1 MLRKYWVLINVNWQ
15 LLMEY
20 RAGMIIW
27 ILANTLPLVMMAI
40 WMSLA
45 SAGPV
50 GGYTARDFA
59 AYYLAL
65 LLVRQ
70 LTTVWVAWELDSDIR
85 LGDLSPKLLRPINPI
100 HDHLA
105 LHLADKLFRLMVVV
119 PLILVPMVF
128 LPGLSYPLTP
138 VTFGLFLFSL
148 IGAFAIR
155 FVSQYGIG
163 LLSFWITQSLAINE
177 MFFAGLLMF
186 GGVIAPLSLFP
197 PAIANW
203 ANYLPFRYMLALPAE
218 ILLGR
223 LSQDQMIR
231 ALFWQGGWLL
241 FWGFLT
247 RLLWKAGVKR
257 YSAVGS

>member
-1 MLRKYWVLINVNWQ
+1 MLRKYWVLININWQ

-20 RAGMIIW
+20 RAGMVIW

-40 WMSLA
+40 WITLA

-50 GGYTARDFA
+50 GGFGVNDFV
-59 AYYLAL
+59 AYYLAV

-70 LTTVWVAWELDSDIR
+70 LTTVWVAWELDNDIR
-85 LGDLSPKLLRPINPI
+85 LGDLSPKLLRPINPL

-105 LHLADKLFRLMVVV
+105 LHLADKLFRLMAVV
-119 PLILVPMVF
+119 PLILAPMVY

-138 VTFGLFLFSL
+138 LTFGFFLLSL

-155 FVSQYGIG
+155 FVSQYSIG

-197 PAIANW
+197 PAIASW
-203 ANYLPFRYMLALPAE
+203 ANFLPFRYMLALPVE

-223 LSQDQMIR
+223 LSQTQMLQ
-231 ALFWQGGWLL
+231 ALGGQGAWLL
-241 FWGFLT
+241 FWMLVT
-247 RLLWKAGVKR
+247 WWLWKAGIRR